1 MAAQQPERHH
11 YVPAFYLAV
20 FEEPRDRYARPQ
32 KPSLRSTPSS
42 RYTLMNASTSVAK
55 VSDIWRR
62 PLLKLWMGLHKH
74 CDAGNWVPQR
84 AQLARGNLLATTLEP
99 GGQPATC
106 SAPVFHGSLTYRT
119 DW

>member
-1 MAAQQPERHH
+1 MQAEGQGFDPLILHDSWTEEEAASQRQAAMAAQQPERHH

-74 CDAGNWVPQR
+74 CDAGN
-84 AQLARGNLLATTLEP
+84 
-99 GGQPATC
+99 
-106 SAPVFHGSLTYRT
+106 
-119 DW
+119 